1 MKGEKGQVSH
11 FKPMQIDTHLG
22 YDVYK
27 MFINVS
33 SLSEIKAQDEID
45 FFSY

>member
-27 MFINVS
+27 IFINATN
-33 SLSEIKAQDEID
+33 LNEIKAQDKID